1 MKIRFISKHEEY
13 GNLPEIL
20 ESQAEHRP
28 RIQRGFVSEELAW
41 MGAFHLRAP
50 QFGRDFTV
58 GFVGKQIYCQKENK
72 TEVFQLQNLGLLP
85 KYELGFLSELRYAVS

>member
-1 MKIRFISKHEEY
+1 MKIRFISNHEQY

-20 ESQAEHRP
+20 ESQAEHRLW
-28 RIQRGFVSEELAW
+28 IQFGFAPEVLAW
-41 MGAFHLRAP
+41 MGAFYLRAP

-72 TEVFQLQNLGLLP
+72 TEVFQLHNLGLLP
-85 KYELGFLSELRYAVS
+85 KYELGFLK